1 MLVIW
6 RANFSGT
13 REQLHKVEEK
23 MKELAAKHGEKVD
36 GPYYAQD
43 TDLLWLMWTESAN
56 IGKSGRDF
64 LPWVQ
69 KEGIPLEPVRWEIGQ
84 SEQEFWG

>member
-13 REQLHKVEEK
+13 RQELAKVAEK
-23 MKELAAKHGEKVD
+23 LKELSAKHGEKVD
-36 GPYYAQD
+36 GPYYGQD
-43 TDLLWLMWTESAN
+43 TDLLWLSWT
-56 IGKSGRDF
+56 KSGNLGETGREF

-69 KEGIPLEPVRWEIGQ
+69 QNKIPIEPVRWEIAVT
-84 SEQEFWG
+84 EKEFWG